1 VSADELAI
9 FPLSNVVLFPGV
21 QTPLHVFEPRYRQLM
36 EHALAGSRCIGM
48 VAVPPE
54 HTGEM
59 AGDPPVYPIGCAGSI
74 AWAQR
79 LPDGRFNL
87 VLSGTHRYRIVGEEP
102 RPAHRLY
109 RVVLA
114 ERLDDPFP
122 PATRP
127 RAADLRRRILE
138 RLRQLA
144 QLSGPA
150 RAQSIR
156 DDAFT
161 GVDDA
166 IFANSLCQGL
176 AFEPAEKQGLLEA
189 TDIACRME
197 RLEGLLAFRVAA
209 AGAQGAAGSQ
219 RLH

>member
-9 FPLSNVVLFPGV
+9 FPLANVVLFPGI
-21 QTPLHVFEPRYRQLM
+21 QAPLHVFEPRYRQLA
-36 EHALAGSRCIGM
+36 EQVLAGDRCIGM

-54 HTGEM
+54 HARDM

-87 VLSGTHRYRIVGEEP
+87 VLIGTHRFRILGEVP
-102 RPAHRLY
+102 RSANRLY
-109 RVVLA
+109 RVVAA

-122 PATRP
+122 PASRP
-127 RAADLRRRILE
+127 RASELRARIIE

-144 QLSGPA
+144 QLGGPA
-150 RAQSIR
+150 PAETIRAELF
-156 DDAFT
+156 A

-189 TDIACRME
+189 PDIACRLE

-209 AGAQGAAGSQ
+209 AGVQGGAGSQ

>member
-1 VSADELAI
+1 VSTDELAI

-21 QTPLHVFEPRYRQLM
+21 QAPLHVFEPRYRQLM
-36 EHALAGSRCIGM
+36 EHVLAGSRCIGM

-54 HTGEM
+54 HARDM

-87 VLSGTHRYRIVGEEP
+87 VLTGSHRYRILAEPP
-102 RPAHRLY
+102 RPSQRLY
-109 RVVLA
+109 RVVET

-127 RAADLRRRILE
+127 RAAELRRQILD

-144 QLSGPA
+144 QQGGTGQ
-150 RAQSIR
+150 AQSIR
-156 DDAFT
+156 DELFA

-189 TDIACRME
+189 PDIACRLE

-209 AGAQGAAGSQ
+209 AGVQGAAGAQ